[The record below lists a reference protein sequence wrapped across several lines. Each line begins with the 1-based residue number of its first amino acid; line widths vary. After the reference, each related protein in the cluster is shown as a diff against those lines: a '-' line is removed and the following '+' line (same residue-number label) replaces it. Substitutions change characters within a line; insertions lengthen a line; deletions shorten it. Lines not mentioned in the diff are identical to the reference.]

1 MASSPRH
8 TMLANLRRRQAQ
20 AEAAEAE
27 NDRTAADAHWRGVQS
42 HAKQLAPYDPET
54 AVPVLEAVMA
64 RFEALA
70 AESTGYDA
78 DLYFNLAQGAAADLA
93 PLKIARVR
101 PDLEPAAEGAARARA
116 SREEAE
122 RLRAELE
129 GLSPD
134 ELQRRYDE
142 LAADAGPGT
151 ELHAV
156 VQRLRGTGIKELG
169 RMYLQLARGEEPL
182 GRSSGGRR

>member
-8 TMLANLRRRQAQ
+8 IMLANLRRRQAQ

-78 DLYFNLAQGAAADLA
+78 DLYFTSRRVPPRTSLRSRSPGSVRTWSQPPKAQPGH
-93 PLKIARVR
+93 
-101 PDLEPAAEGAARARA
+101 EPAGRRPSASGRSWKA
-116 SREEAE
+116 SRPT
-122 RLRAELE
+122 
-129 GLSPD
+129 SSS
-134 ELQRRYDE
+134 
-142 LAADAGPGT
+142 AATTNWPPTPAPGPSFT
-151 ELHAV
+151 
-156 VQRLRGTGIKELG
+156 
-169 RMYLQLARGEEPL
+169 P
-182 GRSSGGRR
+182 